1 MYRAPVLLRQLEPR
15 TARTTA
21 EVIKF
26 ALWPLA
32 VMTVLNRVLI
42 KAVNGFVTDDYKP
55 VYQASLDFLNGRAVY
70 TANFDSVDPHY
81 LYPPSGTLLI
91 APIAII
97 DYEKSRWLF
106 ILLNAVAILIAW
118 YLLLRLFN
126 YTLKSVVAPAL
137 LLAMFMSETVINTL
151 VFTNVNGC
159 ILLGEMIFIILLL
172 RRRDLWAGAILGL
185 TVAVKPTL
193 APLLLIAAARRQ
205 WKVFITAIGV
215 PLVLNAIAWP
225 LMKDA
230 SSFITRTGPYLME
243 TRDYFNSSIAGN
255 SEYYGLPPWL
265 SWGMRLMLGAIVA
278 ITLWLLYRYYR
289 DDELFFVCTSSGVL
303 LTASFLLS
311 LGQMYYSMMLFP
323 FLMTVVLRN
332 SVLRNWP
339 AWLAV
344 FGFMS
349 YDKWLSD
356 RWQSMGRNL
365 EYLRI
370 TFGWTLLLI
379 VVFCVL
385 GERYLAARREGRL
398 QFGIDPAWIATAPD
412 LRGSARSIADE
423 PTNAVDAG
431 QASSSGSLDGR
442 PRDRA
447 GSAQNNTA
455 TAEDKRI
462 TVE

>member
-1 MYRAPVLLRQLEPR
+1 MVFLRQLEPR

-21 EVIKF
+21 DVIRF

-32 VMTVLNRVLI
+32 VMTVLNRVFI
-42 KAVNGFVTDDYKP
+42 KAVNGFITDDYKP
-55 VYQASLDFLNGRAVY
+55 VYQASLDFLNGREVY

-91 APIAII
+91 APIAAI

-118 YLLLRLFN
+118 YLLLKLFN
-126 YTLKSVVAPAL
+126 YTLRSIAAPAL

-159 ILLGEMIFIILLL
+159 LLLAELLFLILML
-172 RRRDLWAGAILGL
+172 RRRDIWAGVILGL
-185 TVAVKPTL
+185 SMAVKPTL
-193 APLLLIAAARRQ
+193 APLLLIALVRKQ
-205 WKVFITAIGV
+205 WTLVATAVAVPIVLTGV
-215 PLVLNAIAWP
+215 AWP
-225 LMKDA
+225 LSKDPEA
-230 SSFITRTGPYLME
+230 FFTRTGPYLFE
-243 TRDYFNSSIAGN
+243 TRDYFNSAISGN
-255 SEYYGLPPWL
+255 AEYYGLSPWL
-265 SWGMRLMLGAIVA
+265 TWGIRLSMAALVLIS
-278 ITLWLLYRYYR
+278 LWILYRYYR
-289 DDELFFVCTSSGVL
+289 HDELFFVTTASGVL
-303 LTASFLLS
+303 LTASWLLSS

-323 FLMTVVLRN
+323 FLMSVVLRN

-356 RWQSMGRNL
+356 RWPDIGRNL

-370 TFGWTLLLI
+370 TFGWGLLLI

-385 GERYLAARREGRL
+385 GDRYLAARRAGRL
-398 QFGIDPAWIATAPD
+398 PRLDPDWMSTAPD
-412 LRGSARSIADE
+412 SRETTDAPAVPDE
-423 PTNAVDAG
+423 P
-431 QASSSGSLDGR
+431 S
-442 PRDRA
+442 RA
-447 GSAQNNTA
+447 GTWPADPAPLTSRF
-455 TAEDKRI
+455 AEPQSVRG
-462 TVE
+462 